1 MKIAAKMNKV
11 KQIFRFCISC
21 TRVSLIKKGKCCFCN
36 GDFILSLPS
45 DDLHKMPKRV
55 EKAH

>member
-1 MKIAAKMNKV
+1 MKKE

-21 TRVSLIKKGKCCFCN
+21 TRVSLIKKGKCCFCE

-55 EKAH
+55 EKAY

>member
-1 MKIAAKMNKV
+1 MKKESQM
-11 KQIFRFCISC
+11 FRFCCSC
-21 TRVSLIKKGKCCFCN
+21 GMVSLIKKGKCCFCE

-55 EKAH
+55 EKAY

>member
-1 MKIAAKMNKV
+1 MKTVAKQKN

-21 TRVSLIKKGKCCFCN
+21 TMVSLIQKGKCYFCG
-36 GDFILSLPS
+36 GDFILFLPT

-55 EKAH
+55 EKTH